1 MIRHG
6 RKQTNWQ
13 PHGYQGF
20 GFFIHGLWSGS
31 PPDTRGRSP
40 VRKSR
45 TPGSVRGYPVT
56 GIPTATIY
64 LQRRQ
69 DELQHHHPRQENH
82 RRFPSGRALRDH
94 TVKQGFEQLMMWVEN
109 HRCPPANGWPSTT
122 ITRRKCR
129 RKNCAARQRSPWT
142 RIMSFPPTAKG

>member
-1 MIRHG
+1 MIRPG

-45 TPGSVRGYPVT
+45 TPGSVRGVSGNGYPYRDIKGGEISASDGGDSRSERPRKQTAPGFRKGELTGRGSVT
-56 GIPTATIY
+56 PHVTKAALTSSVLFLPVLPDAEG
-64 LQRRQ
+64 QF
-69 DELQHHHPRQENH
+69 HPR
-82 RRFPSGRALRDH
+82 S
-94 TVKQGFEQLMMWVEN
+94 
-109 HRCPPANGWPSTT
+109 
-122 ITRRKCR
+122 
-129 RKNCAARQRSPWT
+129 
-142 RIMSFPPTAKG
+142 

>member
-1 MIRHG
+1 MIRPG

-45 TPGSVRGYPVT
+45 TPGSVRGVSGNGYPYRDMILCDLHIYHITYPFPAVQ
-56 GIPTATIY
+56 IRKLQFPDLRWNTAGSVLIM
-64 LQRRQ
+64 
-69 DELQHHHPRQENH
+69 QH
-82 RRFPSGRALRDH
+82 
-94 TVKQGFEQLMMWVEN
+94 
-109 HRCPPANGWPSTT
+109 
-122 ITRRKCR
+122 
-129 RKNCAARQRSPWT
+129 
-142 RIMSFPPTAKG
+142 

>member
-1 MIRHG
+1 MIRPG

-45 TPGSVRGYPVT
+45 TPGSVRGVSGNGYPYRDINRMEDHAPSVRYLP
-56 GIPTATIY
+56 GIPRVGIA
-64 LQRRQ
+64 
-69 DELQHHHPRQENH
+69 
-82 RRFPSGRALRDH
+82 
-94 TVKQGFEQLMMWVEN
+94 
-109 HRCPPANGWPSTT
+109 
-122 ITRRKCR
+122 
-129 RKNCAARQRSPWT
+129 
-142 RIMSFPPTAKG
+142 

>member
-1 MIRHG
+1 MIRPG

-45 TPGSVRGYPVT
+45 TPGSVRGVSGNGYPYRDILWTKFGRRSILKNVKIRAGIARSSSIAYTFRVDVT
-56 GIPTATIY
+56 QCV
-64 LQRRQ
+64 LRQ
-69 DELQHHHPRQENH
+69 
-82 RRFPSGRALRDH
+82 
-94 TVKQGFEQLMMWVEN
+94 
-109 HRCPPANGWPSTT
+109 
-122 ITRRKCR
+122 
-129 RKNCAARQRSPWT
+129 
-142 RIMSFPPTAKG
+142 PTAKP

>member
-1 MIRHG
+1 MIRPG

-45 TPGSVRGYPVT
+45 TPGSVRGVSGNGYPYRDIG
-56 GIPTATIY
+56 GIPELSLGTGQLPHHAEV
-64 LQRRQ
+64 Q
-69 DELQHHHPRQENH
+69 DTRNKPLAPGAQAQE
-82 RRFPSGRALRDH
+82 PEG
-94 TVKQGFEQLMMWVEN
+94 
-109 HRCPPANGWPSTT
+109 
-122 ITRRKCR
+122 
-129 RKNCAARQRSPWT
+129 
-142 RIMSFPPTAKG
+142 

>member
-1 MIRHG
+1 MIRPG

-45 TPGSVRGYPVT
+45 TPGSVRGVSGNGYPYRDIFNSVT
-56 GIPTATIY
+56 IIQIPC
-64 LQRRQ
+64 L
-69 DELQHHHPRQENH
+69 
-82 RRFPSGRALRDH
+82 
-94 TVKQGFEQLMMWVEN
+94 
-109 HRCPPANGWPSTT
+109 
-122 ITRRKCR
+122 
-129 RKNCAARQRSPWT
+129 KNILS
-142 RIMSFPPTAKG
+142 K